1 MPAIEELLRDEFR
14 RVTDTVQPAQLR
26 PLRVPA
32 PRPGWRPRLL
42 PIAAGAAVIAI
53 ATVAAL
59 LAGTRASQPP
69 PTAPPLAPAAMP
81 RYYVTIADSAAGLQA
96 VARDSARGAVT
107 GTVAIPD
114 TRDLVA
120 TSVTAAAN
128 ERVFVIAAF
137 AAGGSHLAGT
147 APQVFFQLLVSAHGR
162 PEQPVELNFSNEG
175 VMTGMALSSDGTM
188 LALSMKYEPLG
199 PDAAPYGSVEVI
211 NLATGATRTWT
222 GRGDSG
228 YWPGQPSW
236 EDGDRTLAFTWWH
249 TTSLATGAADIAG
262 TRELDVAAPGSNL
275 LEARLTAFRTAI
287 TGVQSAMITSGGRD
301 IVASSC
307 GDAAASGG
315 NHGTAVARILEI
327 SAADGAVRAVS
338 VLRTQTERFSNA
350 ADEQDAIDATCSV
363 LSADPSGD
371 HLLVQAFSFGRIDNG
386 VFTALP
392 GVSPRVLFVAAAW

>member
-14 RVTDTVQPAQLR
+14 RVTDTVQPARLR

-59 LAGTRASQPP
+59 LAGTPASQPP
-69 PTAPPLAPAAMP
+69 HTTPPPVPAAMP
-81 RYYVTIADSAAGLQA
+81 PYYVTIADSAAGLQA
-96 VARDSARGAVT
+96 VVRESAHGAVT

-128 ERVFVIAAF
+128 ERAFIIAAF

-147 APQVFFQLLVSAHGR
+147 APQVFFRLLVSVRGR

-175 VMTGMALSSDGTM
+175 VMTGMALSPDGTM

-222 GRGDSG
+222 GPADSG

-249 TTSLATGAADIAG
+249 TTSLATGAADIVG
-262 TRELDVAAPGSNL
+262 TRELDLTAPGSNL
-275 LEARLTAFRTAI
+275 LEARPTAFQTAI
-287 TGVQSAMITSGGRD
+287 PGVQSAMITSGGRD

-315 NHGTAVARILEI
+315 DHGTAVARIVEL
-327 SAADGAVRAVS
+327 SAADGRLLR
-338 VLRTQTERFSNA
+338 VLRTQTERFANT

-363 LSADPSGD
+363 LSADPSGY